1 VLKISVIESRSERRL
16 ISEGKLLA
24 PQVTE
29 LRTASEKGQSGRS
42 KPRDRPEE
50 LNGDQPG
57 RRKRAAWVD
66 ERKGQIPLW
75 RVCQTSCGNSPAEYQ
90 ERSGDEEMKCLQQK

>member
-16 ISEGKLLA
+16 ILEGKLLA

-57 RRKRAAWVD
+57 RRRHAAWVD
-66 ERKGQIPLW
+66 EL
-75 RVCQTSCGNSPAEYQ
+75 SFSPKNLDGA
-90 ERSGDEEMKCLQQK
+90 KL

>member
-1 VLKISVIESRSERRL
+1 VLNISVVERRSERRL
-16 ISEGKLLA
+16 ILEGKLLA

-75 RVCQTSCGNSPAEYQ
+75 RVYQTRLAA
-90 ERSGDEEMKCLQQK
+90 SGPQNTRKP

>member
-16 ISEGKLLA
+16 ILEGKLLA

-42 KPRDRPEE
+42 KPRDRADDLTAISQEGE
-50 LNGDQPG
+50 GMLLG
-57 RRKRAAWVD
+57 
-66 ERKGQIPLW
+66 LM
-75 RVCQTSCGNSPAEYQ
+75 SCHFHLRIWTAPNC
-90 ERSGDEEMKCLQQK
+90 K